1 VTHVVLHGR
10 VVGRG
15 DGGEHGQGSFFAVG
29 ALAIAVTTPA
39 LAYERHYDFGQI
51 WVDAVR
57 PHERDPALSAPPR
70 DVMRHQPNPTF
81 YGRPHD
87 PSGNIIL
94 EGAR

>member
-1 VTHVVLHGR
+1 MLFFMVELSA
-10 VVGRG
+10 VGM
-15 DGGEHGQGSFFAVG
+15 EENMVKAVFFAVG

-39 LAYERHYDFGQI
+39 LAYERHYDFDQI
-51 WVDAVR
+51 WVDTVR

-70 DVMRHQPNPTF
+70 DVMRHQPGPTF